1 MQRISIS
8 ELSSLR
14 WSFFQDVV
22 RYAAHGF
29 DSIGIWRQKID
40 ELDILEV
47 TDYLFEMQTSVSSV
61 NWAGGFTGG
70 DGKSYLEAIADA
82 IDAIQLT
89 RRLNAECLVVHPG
102 CRNGH
107 TLRHANRLFSD
118 ALKTL
123 VPIANDYGVKLA
135 IEPMPCPSASA
146 WTFFE
151 SLESSL
157 SLLSDFSAADVGL
170 VLDLYHVGLNPEVFD
185 GLGNIVN
192 QIALV
197 QLADR
202 EPAFSSI
209 EKRRLL
215 GTGSVPIEKWLL
227 RLQDLGYSGNYEIE
241 LHGTGMENTDYAKML
256 DSTADFLQ
264 HQSIESLLVPSSD
277 SARIGRSSPN

>member
-47 TDYLFEMQTSVSSV
+47 TDFLFEMQTSVSSV
-61 NWAGGFTGG
+61 HWAGGFTGG
-70 DGKSYLEAIADA
+70 EGNSYVEAIADA
-82 IDAIQLT
+82 IEAIQLSS
-89 RRLNAECLVVHPG
+89 RLNAEYLIVHPG

-107 TLRHANRLFSD
+107 TLRHANRLFGG
-118 ALKTL
+118 ALKSL

-157 SLLSDFSAADVGL
+157 SLLNDFSAEDVGL
-170 VLDLYHVGLNPEVFD
+170 VLDLYHVGLNTDVLE
-185 GLGNIVN
+185 GLGKIVN

-202 EPAFSSI
+202 ESAFSPI
-209 EKRRLL
+209 EKRMLL
-215 GTGSVPIEKWLL
+215 GTGSVPFEKWLL
-227 RLQDLGYSGNYEIE
+227 RLQDLGYSGVYEIE
-241 LHGTGMENTDYAKML
+241 LHGPGMENTPYGVML
-256 DSTADFLQ
+256 DSSAEFLQ
-264 HQSIESLLVPSSD
+264 RESIDSLLTPSSD